1 MKKNRSIY
9 KIALAS
15 LFAFSCNKMIEIPDH
30 PIDKISENHV
40 FSDSSAIMSAV
51 VGVYSN
57 FNAFSSGGSLGSV
70 QVTANCGQ
78 AADELLYAY
87 NSTMSNNTYI
97 ATDGT
102 INGLWKSGYENIYQ
116 MNSVIN
122 NVPNTSVIGDSLKR
136 ALVAEMKFTRAFYYF
151 QLVNLFGGVPLV
163 TVTDYNV
170 TRLQPRA
177 TVDEVY
183 GLIRSDLAEARAVLQ
198 PKYPSAAGTKVRAN
212 LYTAMALSAKV
223 FLYRQQWDSAVM
235 MANEV
240 INAGTYQLQT
250 DPATTF
256 LTSSQEVI
264 WNLPGNTLTNADLQT
279 GEGNLFLPFSQY
291 STPSY
296 TVNPILVNAFET
308 DDKRK
313 TAWII
318 SNTIGTN
325 VYNVPGKYKNRTRT
339 NAITSESYVML
350 RLADMYLVLAEAQA
364 QLKNYTDAITALD
377 VVRTRAGLGGYT
389 GSNEDLLNAIYHER
403 QVEMAFE
410 WGNRWYDLKRTNRID
425 SVMKAE
431 KPNTWISTAAIFPV
445 PADQLTANINLKQND
460 GY

>member
-1 MKKNRSIY
+1 MKKNRYIY

-40 FSDSSAIMSAV
+40 FTDSSGIISAV
-51 VGVYSN
+51 AGVYSN
-57 FNAFSSGGSLGSV
+57 FNAFSPSGSLGSL
-70 QVTANCGQ
+70 QVTSNCGQ

-87 NSTMSNNTYI
+87 NSTMTNNAYI
-97 ATDGT
+97 ATDPTLG
-102 INGLWKSGYENIYQ
+102 GLWKSGYENIYQ
-116 MNSVIN
+116 MNSCIN
-122 NVPNTSVIGDSLKR
+122 NIPNTTVIGDSLKR

-151 QLVNLFGGVPLV
+151 QLVNLYNGVPLI
-163 TVTDYNV
+163 TLTDYNI

-177 TVDEVY
+177 AVDEVY
-183 GLIRSDLAEARAVLQ
+183 GLIQADLAEARAVLQ
-198 PKYPSAAGTKVRAN
+198 PKYPSAVGTKIRAN
-212 LYTAMALSAKV
+212 LYTAIALSAKV

-240 INAGTYQLQT
+240 INSGVYQLPA

-256 LTSSQEVI
+256 LTSSPEVI
-264 WNLPGNTLTNADLQT
+264 WNLPGNALTNYDLQT

-291 STPSY
+291 STPTY

-308 DDKRK
+308 NDKRK

-318 SNTIGTN
+318 QNTVSGN
-325 VYNVPGKYKNRTRT
+325 VYNIPGKYKNRTRT

-364 QLKNYTDAITALD
+364 QLKNYSEAIAALD
-377 VVRTRAGLGGYT
+377 VVRTRAGLDGYT
-389 GSNEDLLNAIYHER
+389 GSNEALLNTIYHER

-431 KPNTWISTAAIFPV
+431 KPNTWVSTAAVFPI
-445 PADQLTANINLKQND
+445 PADQVIANINLGQND